1 VLYHHK
7 TVSLIEKISHHVEQS
22 GEARRRG
29 FSGEIFFI
37 PSFVLHDER
46 GGVGKSGIL
55 VFEQLVERIEIVFQS
70 NHKNASRGFLDIIII
85 ASIIIII
92 EYEQQRV
99 RGGRSVRER
108 FIRSRGINNFCRVS
122 RRSRAR
128 VTLTAIFL
136 ATRRGV

>member
-55 VFEQLVERIEIVFQS
+55 VFEQLVEFCIEIVFQS
-70 NHKNASRGFLDIIII
+70 NYKNASWGFLDIIII
-85 ASIIIII
+85 IIASII
-92 EYEQQRV
+92 
-99 RGGRSVRER
+99 
-108 FIRSRGINNFCRVS
+108 
-122 RRSRAR
+122 
-128 VTLTAIFL
+128 
-136 ATRRGV
+136 